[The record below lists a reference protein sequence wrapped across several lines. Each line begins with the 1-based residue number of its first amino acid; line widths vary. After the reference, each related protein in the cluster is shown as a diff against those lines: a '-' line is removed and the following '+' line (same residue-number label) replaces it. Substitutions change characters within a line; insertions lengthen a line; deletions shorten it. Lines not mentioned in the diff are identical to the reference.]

1 MERGSDIL
9 LEFPAFPRNTALTCH
24 TYICYLFCTTS
35 LLKVEF
41 VLGMSQAVDV
51 LLFESRYSILI
62 LGRRSQADIL
72 IYVLLHSQDNIALHS
87 FVSCEQNPKK
97 GKYFDHV
104 TKMSHMKKYDEKVCS
119 KGHKHEN
126 LIFIS
131 QII

>member
-24 TYICYLFCTTS
+24 TNICYLFCTTS
-35 LLKVEF
+35 LRKLEF
-41 VLGMSQAVDV
+41 VLRMSRAADV
-51 LLFESRYSILI
+51 LFESSILI
-62 LGRRSQADIL
+62 LGRISQADIL
-72 IYVLLHSQDNIALHS
+72 MYVLLHSQDNIALHS
-87 FVSCEQNPKK
+87 FVSCEQNRKK

-126 LIFIS
+126 LIFVS